1 MFFFFSFFFF
11 FSVFFL
17 FSLFLFRS
25 RFLLGS
31 FLWGLCWGRCPPS
44 PSAPCGLWG
53 LCWGRFSG
61 VLVGFLR
68 GFGLLLVALVLAF
81 GSVAPVG
88 SVFGV
93 GPGVCFWVR
102 LLGLALWSFFGV
114 LLLGLALWS
123 FFGVL
128 LFGPSFGSGSLV
140 LGFLAGPLV
149 LVWLRFLAPGF
160 LAGPLVLVWLRFL
173 APGFWFGPLVLV
185 GSGFGAGLL
194 VGSGSFG
201 WLRLFWFLGVFFPRC
216 LVFAG
221 GWFLVFFFFKM
232 GSLGASRGPLLL

>member
-93 GPGVCFWVR
+93 GPGVCFWVL
-102 LLGLALWSFFGV
+102 LLGPALWSSAFGSCSLV
-114 LLLGLALWS
+114 LLW
-123 FFGVL
+123 
-128 LFGPSFGSGSLV
+128 GPSFGSGSLV

-160 LAGPLVLVWLRFL
+160 LAGPLGLVWLRFL

-185 GSGFGAGLL
+185 GSGFGAGFWFGPRVWFGAGLL

-232 GSLGASRGPLLL
+232 GCIGGF